1 MNMRM
6 LSVTSIVAGIT
17 MGVLMGCGAVGAP
30 IPPENVGVNL
40 TIERQKKLELLEEK
54 QREGAGGSRADRAT
68 TGLNTRGTGCQSPS
82 VTTGGYAVMFRRTVV
97 GPVRRITLYCT
108 I

>member
-6 LSVTSIVAGIT
+6 RSVTSIAAGMT

-54 QREGAGGSRADRAT
+54 QREAAGEVESTEPQPDSMLQGQDVNLPPLQPV
-68 TGLNTRGTGCQSPS
+68 GTR
-82 VTTGGYAVMFRRTVV
+82 
-97 GPVRRITLYCT
+97 
-108 I
+108 

>member
-6 LSVTSIVAGIT
+6 LSVTSIVAGMT
-17 MGVLMGCGAVGAP
+17 MGVLVGCGAVGAP

-54 QREGAGGSRADRAT
+54 QREAT
-68 TGLNTRGTGCQSPS
+68 TEVESTEPQPDSMLQGQDVNLPPLQPVGTR
-82 VTTGGYAVMFRRTVV
+82 
-97 GPVRRITLYCT
+97 
-108 I
+108 